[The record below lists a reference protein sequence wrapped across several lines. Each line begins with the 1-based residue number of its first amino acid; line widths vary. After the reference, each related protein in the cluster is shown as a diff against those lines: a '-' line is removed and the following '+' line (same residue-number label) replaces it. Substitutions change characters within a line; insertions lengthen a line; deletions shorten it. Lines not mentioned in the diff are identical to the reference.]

1 MIGLGRD
8 TAVKVAAGAAASA
21 PVPSADDLGDK
32 MEEDDPTSPAKGKAR
47 VEEDEDVFGNNGK
60 ASGSRRS
67 ASKA

>member
-32 MEEDDPTSPAKGKAR
+32 MEEDEPTPAVAAADPNAMES
-47 VEEDEDVFGNNGK
+47 
-60 ASGSRRS
+60 
-67 ASKA
+67 